1 MGHQYKDLFFD
12 ISHKHCG
19 CIMIHH
25 YHARFLPFIFCSAS
39 QTVSCLLE
47 LGSHSNPPHPH
58 SATNLTL
65 SFEAFFNTLPQF
77 LTNHGVFRTHNF
89 NAREN
94 HCSLLILFLF
104 CLYLIFQPI
113 WILSFSFFL
122 RIILNT
128 FFYKNK
134 NPFKNEIKRVKSVW
148 YLLSYKNL
156 NFYIFFKNHF
166 II

>member
-1 MGHQYKDLFFD
+1 MGHQYKDLFFE

-25 YHARFLPFIFCSAS
+25 YHACFLPFIFCSAS

-58 SATNLTL
+58 SATNLIL
-65 SFEAFFNTLPQF
+65 SFEAFLNTLPQF

-104 CLYLIFQPI
+104 YVSTLNFNLYE
-113 WILSFSFFL
+113 FFL
-122 RIILNT
+122 FL
-128 FFYKNK
+128 FFFFSSYN
-134 NPFKNEIKRVKSVW
+134 IKYV
-148 YLLSYKNL
+148 LLQK
-156 NFYIFFKNHF
+156 
-166 II
+166 

>member
-1 MGHQYKDLFFD
+1 MGHQYKDLFFE

-25 YHARFLPFIFCSAS
+25 YHACFLPFIFCSAS

-58 SATNLTL
+58 SATNLIL
-65 SFEAFFNTLPQF
+65 SFEAFLNTLPQF

-113 WILSFSFFL
+113 RILSFSFFL
-122 RIILNT
+122 
-128 FFYKNK
+128 FF
-134 NPFKNEIKRVKSVW
+134 FV
-148 YLLSYKNL
+148 
-156 NFYIFFKNHF
+156 
-166 II
+166 